1 MTRRDGLG
9 RVVRTVVRY
18 VFVHSWAFLCRVDEG
33 KKRLASWEVL
43 HMLEEGVRG
52 LNQDGG
58 IGSCLVS
65 RGGQCRVDYL
75 TPRDENSW
83 WCTRGSWWPE
93 MTRIKDCSAGLGCFE
108 ERVGTIG
115 HEQDIQRPVISTSH
129 EKLAL
134 R

>member
-75 TPRDENSW
+75 TPRDENSPGGAHAG
-83 WCTRGSWWPE
+83 RG
-93 MTRIKDCSAGLGCFE
+93 G
-108 ERVGTIG
+108 
-115 HEQDIQRPVISTSH
+115 QR
-129 EKLAL
+129 
-134 R
+134 